1 LKKFEDILAECID
14 DIRAGEA
21 NIEDC
26 LARYPSLRER
36 LEPLLELALGI
47 RETPDVRPSSVFKVK
62 ARVQLMEHIHE
73 RQAVTKW
80 PWSRYNRQTKQ
91 ITLRRRSSMVSV
103 IVAIVLV
110 LSAVGG
116 GTAYASQ
123 WSLPGD
129 ALYSIKLGTEQVRMA
144 LPGDDAARA
153 ERALGFADRR
163 VEEIVDLAAQGRVH
177 DLGLAAEKYENA
189 LNMTMTRIQT
199 ASAARLAAGNV
210 TGNVTARVA
219 EATLKHLEVLLE
231 VFEQVPEDAKPAI
244 ARAMERSVTGHY
256 RAMEA
261 LEEAGV
267 DVSQLPGI
275 PARVRERLENIL
287 GGRPPW
293 AGPPDDV
300 TPGPPDDVTPGP
312 PDDVTPGPPDDVTP
326 GPPDHVTPGKP

>member
-1 LKKFEDILAECID
+1 MKKFEDILAECID
-14 DIRAGEA
+14 DVRAGEA

-26 LARYPSLRER
+26 LARYPSLSER

-47 RETPDVRPSSVFKVK
+47 RETPDVRPSSAFTIK
-62 ARVQLMEHIHE
+62 ARVQLMEHIHA
-73 RQAVTKW
+73 RQTVTKW
-80 PWSRYNRQTKQ
+80 PWSRCNRQTKQ
-91 ITLRRRSSMVSV
+91 MTLRRRSSMVST
-103 IVAIVLV
+103 IIAIVLA

-163 VEEIVDLAAQGRVH
+163 VEEIVDLATQGRVH
-177 DLGLAAEKYENA
+177 DLGLAAEKYEHA
-189 LNMTMTRIQT
+189 LNMTMARVE
-199 ASAARLAAGNV
+199 AAVAAGLAAGNA

-219 EATLKHLEVLLE
+219 EATWKHVGVLLD
-231 VFEQVPEDAKPAI
+231 VFEQVPENAKPAI
-244 ARAMERSVTGHY
+244 TRAMERSVAGHY

-275 PARVRERLENIL
+275 PAEVRERLENIL
-287 GGRPPW
+287 GGMPPW

-300 TPGPPDDVTPGP
+300 TPGPPDDE
-312 PDDVTPGPPDDVTP
+312 TP
-326 GPPDHVTPGKP
+326 GPPDHVTPGPPDDVPGKP